1 MNNKN
6 IIYLPTEQLINNF
19 INKVVEY
26 IIKNNGL
33 NENNNYIVIGNDY
46 LYLED
51 ELLDIINMM
60 KNNVELFIEKS
71 SIFTKLILDI
81 DFKWTLIYGYKII
94 FKKETDEYYHIKIYR
109 PKITILYLTDK
120 INDVLENCKKSI
132 YKYCK
137 KYNYVFIHQSSILF
151 NSFYNRLEYTVRRIL
166 DDEYIVVL
174 YNYSFIVNYELSVID
189 IIRILCMDKY
199 TISLDYVNNKLLKN
213 NLIIRNSRRL
223 VDIVKELKYFE
234 NDDEKML
241 NYIKSCISND
251 INICNI
257 HSYINKKSGYYMRAG
272 FLDLVHTMN
281 NNKDDDDNE
290 YETINIIQKH
300 MSTKYLNGNE
310 AFFNIVDKTY
320 TIGNIVSGCNGTITF
335 MKDNKILY
343 ALSEKYGEY
352 KKLNSCSYDI
362 ILNDKRYIL
371 IFFNNYK
378 RYIGSL
384 IEESGDAITGNLL
397 R

>member
-1 MNNKN
+1 
-6 IIYLPTEQLINNF
+6 
-19 INKVVEY
+19 
-26 IIKNNGL
+26 
-33 NENNNYIVIGNDY
+33 
-46 LYLED
+46 
-51 ELLDIINMM
+51 
-60 KNNVELFIEKS
+60 
-71 SIFTKLILDI
+71 
-81 DFKWTLIYGYKII
+81 
-94 FKKETDEYYHIKIYR
+94 
-109 PKITILYLTDK
+109 
-120 INDVLENCKKSI
+120 
-132 YKYCK
+132 
-137 KYNYVFIHQSSILF
+137 
-151 NSFYNRLEYTVRRIL
+151 
-166 DDEYIVVL
+166 
-174 YNYSFIVNYELSVID
+174 
-189 IIRILCMDKY
+189 
-199 TISLDYVNNKLLKN
+199 
-213 NLIIRNSRRL
+213 
-223 VDIVKELKYFE
+223 
-234 NDDEKML
+234 
-241 NYIKSCISND
+241 
-251 INICNI
+251 
-257 HSYINKKSGYYMRAG
+257 
-272 FLDLVHTMN
+272 MN